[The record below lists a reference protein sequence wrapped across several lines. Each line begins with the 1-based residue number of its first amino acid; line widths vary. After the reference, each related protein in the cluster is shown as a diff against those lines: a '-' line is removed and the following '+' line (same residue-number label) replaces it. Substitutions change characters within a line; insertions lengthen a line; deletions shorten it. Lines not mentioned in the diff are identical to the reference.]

1 MLFRRPLSSKVQ
13 EYAMRAGLALLVTL
27 MLLAT
32 YNDVWRILKNTG
44 WFGSGS

>member
-1 MLFRRPLSSKVQ
+1 MRTRAANTCARPLKDN
-13 EYAMRAGLALLVTL
+13 VT

-32 YNDVWRILKNTG
+32 YNDLWRILKNTG